1 MRAILLSLLLM
12 FTSFSFAEE
21 SKTKLNIDKR
31 KLMNIGIIVGSYGG
45 FAGLIS
51 LGSRDPKTLGR
62 VWLTMSPLMA
72 GFAADSPSAT
82 LTSSVVVGSAF
93 VGWGLYNINDLDK
106 GDYSEGEIF
115 RRNMAIPVGAIV
127 LGSGANWLLKKA
139 KPDTQSQ
146 IDVTPLADGAVLSLS
161 SRF

>member
-1 MRAILLSLLLM
+1 MRAVLLSLLLM
-12 FTSFSFAEE
+12 FTSSSFAEE
-21 SKTKLNIDKR
+21 NKNKLNLDKR
-31 KLMNIGIIVGSYGG
+31 KFINMGIIIGSYGG

-72 GFAADSPSAT
+72 GFAGDSPSAT
-82 LTSSVVVGSAF
+82 LTSSVLVGSAF
-93 VGWGLYNINDLDK
+93 VGWGLYNVNDLDK

-115 RRNMAIPVGAIV
+115 RRNMAIPVGAITLS
-127 LGSGANWLLKKA
+127 LGTNWLLKKV
-139 KPDTQSQ
+139 KPDTKAN
-146 IDVTPLADGAVLSLS
+146 INVMPLADGAVLSLS

>member
-1 MRAILLSLLLM
+1 MKAVLLSLLLM

-21 SKTKLNIDKR
+21 SKTKLNLNKS
-31 KLMNIGIIVGSYGG
+31 KLINLGIIVGSYGG
-45 FAGLIS
+45 YAGLVS

-72 GFAADSPSAT
+72 GFAGDSPSAT

-115 RRNMAIPVGAIV
+115 RRNMAIPLAAVA
-127 LGSGANWLLKKA
+127 LGLGTNWLLKKA
-139 KPDTQSQ
+139 KPDTKAN
-146 IDVTPLADGAVLSLS
+146 INVTPLSDGAVFSLS
-161 SRF
+161 SNF